1 MNNKLKPCPWCNE
14 TFSLDILLGQHPSD
28 LFGWVYVECTK
39 CGAHGPGCVYNGK
52 LGLEEC
58 KREAA
63 ERWNQMVT
71 TQIVHCKQ
79 CRYGDELP
87 DGKYQCIYNKD
98 YAKRLYV
105 RSPDWFCADG
115 DHRPDKERAYPLSDL
130 SFLEKE

>member
-14 TFSLDILLGQHPSD
+14 TFALDIIIEQHPSD

-39 CGAHGPGCVYNGK
+39 CGAHGPGCVYIEK
-52 LGLEEC
+52 LRTEEC

-63 ERWNQMVT
+63 ERWNQMVI

-79 CRYGDELP
+79 CRYGDELL
-87 DGKYQCIYNKD
+87 DGKYECKHKD
-98 YAKRLYV
+98 YASLFQAHN
-105 RSPDWFCADG
+105 PDWFCPNG
-115 DHRPDKERAYPLSDL
+115 ERRPDERRAYPLSDL